1 MRVALAGTL
10 FSDPDLLILD
20 EPSNHLDLE
29 AMLWLTEHLKKFRH
43 TILMVSHD
51 RDLLND
57 VCDHI
62 VHIDN
67 QKLVPYTGNYDF
79 FERTRAERLANDAA
93 QQQRLPPSAST
104 CRPSST
110 ASSQG
115 QQGPPGTVAHEDD
128 RE

>member
-10 FSDPDLLILD
+10 FSNPDLLILD

-29 AMLWLTEHLKKFRH
+29 AMIWLTEHLKKFRN
-43 TILMVSHD
+43 TVLMVSHD

-62 VHIDN
+62 VHID
-67 QKLVPYTGNYDF
+67 QEKLVAYTGNYDF

-93 QQQRLPPSAST
+93 QQAKGR
-104 CRPSST
+104 RP
-110 ASSQG
+110 AQAHAGLRRPLQGQG
-115 QQGPPGTVAHEDD
+115 QQGAPGAIAHEDD
-128 RE
+128 